1 MDDKKLDVLV
11 RQAAPV
17 VNVDPAELDKTLQL
31 LAGDIMRSEAAPVGG
46 EVVELSS
53 RRWRRRVV
61 VPLAAGVVLAT
72 AAAGFTTWYDSNTAD
87 FGEALEQ
94 YTAELPLPPGT
105 DREAYVDYVR
115 AQGFERPTA
124 ISDVG
129 TRSMVAYYG
138 FCTWAQ
144 AWEVRDAAGDGAG
157 AGEAVTAMRAAAV
170 APANVV
176 TDGGGVVAN
185 MERVADAAARGDRDR
200 VAEELAN
207 NCSVPLDGIR

>member
-31 LAGDIMRSEAAPVGG
+31 LAAGIMRSDAAPLGG

-94 YTAELPLPPGT
+94 YSAKLPLPPGT
-105 DREAYVDYVR
+105 DREAYVADVR

-124 ISDVG
+124 ISDVS
-129 TRSMVAYYG
+129 TRSMVAHYG

-144 AWEVRDAAGDGAG
+144 AWTVRDAAGDEAG
-157 AGEAVTAMRAAAV
+157 ASEAVAAMRAAAV
-170 APANVV
+170 APAIKVV
-176 TDGGGVVAN
+176 DAGGVVAN
-185 MERVADAAARGDRDR
+185 LEQVADAAARGHRDR
-200 VAEELAN
+200 VAEDLAN